1 MGNEGV
7 LVMRGVSL
15 SLLVRSFSG
24 WGSAFVKPAHI
35 SGVGL
40 CLCLILALATPPS
53 GVHRANASRVAFSAP
68 IGVTAEPSATWT
80 KFGPAGTLGLL
91 DVTGMVQ
98 ALGDSQRLVGYF
110 EDMGYRLDLL
120 RDGQGTV
127 PRLYLASLP
136 NDLPDLQ
143 SPEIRKVVFIKA
155 MLPMILRAN
164 EEILDRRAALEA
176 LSRKAATGREFS
188 QKEQAWLEEMT
199 RLYDLKR
206 PDTAELLKRIDVV
219 PPSLA
224 LAQAALESGWGTSR
238 FAQKGNALFGQ
249 KIFIESTAAMPS
261 YDRHG
266 NEMFRMRTFEDLSGS
281 VRSYMHN
288 LNSNPAYGDFRKL
301 RAETR
306 RKMAPGRQDFGPT
319 AGDALAKT
327 LVSYSER
334 GGDYIADV
342 RQLMQIND
350 LRVFDRARLTNEQIA
365 GDLRPGA

>member
-1 MGNEGV
+1 MNGNKGV

-24 WGSAFVKPAHI
+24 LGSAVVKPAHI

-53 GVHRANASRVAFSAP
+53 GINRANASRVAFSAP
-68 IGVTAEPSATWT
+68 IGAAAEHGATWT
-80 KFGPAGTLGLL
+80 KFDPTGML

-98 ALGDSQRLVGYF
+98 ALGNSERLVGYF
-110 EDMGYRLDLL
+110 EEMGYRLDLL

-188 QKEQAWLEEMT
+188 EKEQAWLEDMT

-206 PDTAELLKRIDVV
+206 PDTAELLRRIDVV
-219 PPSLA
+219 PPALA

-249 KIFIESTAAMPS
+249 KIFIESAAAMPS
-261 YDRHG
+261 YDRNG
-266 NEMFRMRTFEDLSGS
+266 NEMFRMRSFEDLSAS

-301 RAETR
+301 RADMR
-306 RKMAPGRQDFGPT
+306 RKAPPGRHDFGPT
-319 AGDALAKT
+319 AADALAKT

-334 GGDYIADV
+334 GADYVSDV
-342 RQLMQIND
+342 RQLMQAND
-350 LRVFDRARLTNEQIA
+350 LRVFDRARLTAEQLA